1 MALFAKKLG
10 VDLGTVNVLIYEN
23 GQIVL
28 QEPSLVAL
36 MVEEQRIVDFGQ
48 PAREMIGRVD
58 DEDIQIIRPLQ
69 NGVIADYEVTEA
81 MLEYFIGK
89 VAGRI
94 RLFRPTLM
102 VSVPWGVTSVEKRA
116 VHEAALAAGAREVFL
131 IWEPLAAAIGAG
143 LPVGTPAGDMVVNIG
158 GGITEA
164 AVITMNNIIRAE
176 SGRTGGIRQDEAIMS
191 YVRRKFNLAIG
202 QQTAESAK
210 IQVGAAVNLAE
221 QLTMDV
227 QGREISSG
235 LPRTVTITTG
245 EIVEALTE
253 PLAQIASVVKAVLS
267 NTPPELASDI
277 IDRGIVLTGG
287 GALLRGIDEY
297 LTGYFAPYHRKTIIT
312 KRKRLISVTQ
322 VVGHMLQVDYG
333 VDILHNHAVR
343 HIDTNRRI
351 IQNGTHTGLHQFV
364 GNVLGVFGGDCQHCD
379 LTGILAHNFFHI
391 GKWQD
396 FETANLIADFM
407 GVSIKQPRYAK
418 TALGKATII

>member
-58 DEDIQIIRPLQ
+58 EEDIQIIRPLQ

-89 VAGRI
+89 IAGRI

-143 LPVGTPAGDMVVNIG
+143 LPVGTPAGDMIVNIG

-176 SGRTGGIRQDEAIMS
+176 SGRVGGIRIDEAIMS
-191 YVRRKFNLAIG
+191 YVRRKYNLAIG
-202 QQTAESAK
+202 QQTAESVK
-210 IQVGAAVNLAE
+210 IQVGAAVNQPE
-221 QLTMDV
+221 ELTMDV
-227 QGREISSG
+227 QGRDNVSG

-245 EIVEALTE
+245 EIVEATAD
-253 PLAQIASVVKAVLS
+253 PLAQISAVVKNVLS

-287 GALLRGIDEY
+287 GALLRGIDEF
-297 LTGYFAPYHRKTIIT
+297 LTRETKVPVYRADNPLIT
-312 KRKRLISVTQ
+312 VANGAGRALNDRAILRRLSERS
-322 VVGHMLQVDYG
+322 Y
-333 VDILHNHAVR
+333 
-343 HIDTNRRI
+343 
-351 IQNGTHTGLHQFV
+351 
-364 GNVLGVFGGDCQHCD
+364 
-379 LTGILAHNFFHI
+379 
-391 GKWQD
+391 
-396 FETANLIADFM
+396 
-407 GVSIKQPRYAK
+407 
-418 TALGKATII
+418 